1 MLANSSEGANQTL
14 DDEDKVQTEHDYSQ
28 WPVKKKKLHLIM
40 LLLRPRLFVENA
52 TAFPKVSSTGLCL
65 L

>member
-28 WPVKKKKLHLIM
+28 WPVKKKK
-40 LLLRPRLFVENA
+40 F
-52 TAFPKVSSTGLCL
+52 TSSSDVLKLCVTQMV
-65 L
+65 